1 MRPLFW
7 IAVRRK
13 CTLERGDRRNLYRL
27 MPRIQSASELK
38 DAGDAGQ
45 EKRTDAVSVPI
56 AAGSS
61 TLDDM
66 AQPPV
71 AGIRVVEVRVRNFRS
86 LRAVD
91 VPLDRVTLLV
101 GKNNTGKTSF
111 LDALFLAI
119 GAGPRSFSEDDI
131 HLATGEGGVPRDR
144 RVTVDILVRPT
155 DTQGNIADKFPAG
168 PWLNL
173 WGEGVAQDDMDHD
186 LVAIRAQGRWDA
198 AKGEYD
204 VTRSFLRD
212 WPMPLNDAHLL
223 SAKVILRAVSNAQLE
238 PLALYLLDAK
248 RDIVADLR
256 NRASFWSKLVS
267 DPGLSAEAVKTIE
280 ATLSSVN
287 AQIVSG
293 SEVLTHLQTHLSALP
308 ETSGA
313 ADNLTIAPVSRHL
326 RDLTKGMDVLLAEKD
341 TATFPLA
348 RQGMGTRSVA
358 TLLTFRA
365 YADWKQRHAKGAAVH
380 PLLAIEEPETH
391 LHPHAQRALFKQL
404 ASLPGQCIIST
415 HSPYICGQASVLQ
428 FRVFRRD
435 TGVTDVRS
443 LTPGTLDA
451 DDLRKLHRQVINT
464 RGDVLFATAVILV
477 SGETE
482 EQALPAF
489 ADAYWSR
496 TCHELGINVI
506 GVGGDGAYLPFLRLA
521 ECFGIP
527 WYIFSDGE
535 PKAIADVNA
544 ALTALGQP
552 LVGANQRITAITV
565 NRDFE
570 AYMVDECEQVLVDMV
585 IKMKATNEK
594 HRQALAKEWADK
606 SDQRGDL
613 IDELRAA
620 KTRYGRPI
628 ADAITAQAD
637 TTKRVP
643 ELIKTLFTTIA
654 RDLKIT

>member
-1 MRPLFW
+1 
-7 IAVRRK
+7 
-13 CTLERGDRRNLYRL
+13 
-27 MPRIQSASELK
+27 
-38 DAGDAGQ
+38 
-45 EKRTDAVSVPI
+45 
-56 AAGSS
+56 
-61 TLDDM
+61 M
-66 AQPPV
+66 AQPLV
-71 AGIRVVEVRVRNFRS
+71 AGIRLVEVRVRNFRC

-91 VPLDRVTLLV
+91 VPLDRVTVLV
-101 GKNNTGKTSF
+101 GKNNAGKTSF

-131 HLATGEGGVPRDR
+131 HLAPSEVGVPRER
-144 RVTVDILVRPT
+144 RVTVDILVRP
-155 DTQGNIADKFPAG
+155 DDSEGNIVNKFPAG

-173 WGEGVAQDDMDHD
+173 WGEGVTQDDMDHD
-186 LVAIRAQGRWDA
+186 LVAIRAQGKWDA
-198 AKGEYD
+198 VKGEYD

-212 WPMPLNDAHLL
+212 WPMLLDDAHLL
-223 SAKVILRAVSNAQLE
+223 SAKVILRPVSNAQLE

-248 RDIVADLR
+248 RDIAADLR

-267 DPGLSAEAVKTIE
+267 DPGLSAEAVKDIE

-293 SEVLTHLQTHLSALP
+293 SEVLTHLQVHLSALP
-308 ETSGA
+308 ELAGA

-341 TATFPLA
+341 TATFPLS

-365 YADWKQRHAKGAAVH
+365 YADWKQKHAKGAPVH

-391 LHPHAQRALFKQL
+391 LHPHAQRALFKQFT
-404 ASLPGQCIIST
+404 SLPGQCIIST

-435 TGVTDVRS
+435 TGITDVRS
-443 LTPGTLDA
+443 LTPGTLLA

-464 RGDVLFATAVILV
+464 RGDVLFATAVVLV

-482 EQALPAF
+482 EQALPVF

-496 TCHELGINVI
+496 TCHELGISVI

-544 ALTALGQP
+544 ALTVLGQP
-552 LVGANQRITAITV
+552 LAGTNRRITAITAG
-565 NRDFE
+565 RDFE
-570 AYMVDECEQVLVDMV
+570 AYMADECEQVLVDMV
-585 IKMKATNEK
+585 IKMKAVSDK
-594 HRQALAKEWADK
+594 HQQALAKEWAGK
-606 SDQRGDL
+606 SDRRGDL
-613 IDELRAA
+613 IHELRDA
-620 KTRYGRPI
+620 KTRYGRPT
-628 ADAITAQAD
+628 ADAITTQTD
-637 TTKRVP
+637 ETKRIP
-643 ELIKTLFTTIA
+643 GLIRTLFTTIA
-654 RDLKIT
+654 HDLKIP